1 MLHVEGRISLLDQYP
16 SFPLMF
22 RTRNIS
28 ICHCCFGCRLWILA
42 IFLHWG
48 RLRCVEVGL
57 RFRVKVRPVVI
68 PPEIFGIAILDVVN
82 YSSQMITFSV
92 AVGRNGKVVIMA
104 MNIGVAEGVKSKR
117 CSRCGIDNDEL
128 KKKCL

>member
-57 RFRVKVRPVVI
+57 RFRVEVRPIVI
-68 PPEIFGIAILDVVN
+68 PPEIISVFLDMMN

-92 AVGRNGKVVIMA
+92 AVGRNGKLFLMA
-104 MNIGVAEGVKSKR
+104 MNVGIADGVKSKR
-117 CSRCGIDNDEL
+117 CSRCSIDDDKL
-128 KKKCL
+128 